1 MADKRKLTGLGISL
15 GAALGTVVGV
25 LAGHVAIWLAIG
37 IAIAIGMALGAT
49 LRGKQT
55 ECPECTQIHR
65 AHEMRDQDN
74 KLGAKS

>member
-1 MADKRKLTGLGISL
+1 MADKRKLTGLGLAL

-25 LAGHVAIWLAIG
+25 LAGHVAVWLAIG
-37 IAIAIGMALGAT
+37 VAIGVAIGAS

-55 ECPECTQIHR
+55 ECPECAMVHQEHQAR
-65 AHEMRDQDN
+65 EHGN